1 MLLQNICDPILNK
14 YDLFEGYAWK
24 NGEQGTGTLVD
35 LMSFI
40 TKIRMLEANGYAVW
54 KSHLYKKFADNED
67 RRTVELN
74 SVVEKMKKVAQC
86 EDPAIARA
94 FTRMI
99 DHQG

>member
-1 MLLQNICDPILNK
+1 M
-14 YDLFEGYAWK
+14 FEGYAWK
-24 NGEQGTGTLVD
+24 NGEQGSGTLVD

-54 KSHLYKKFADNED
+54 KSHLYKKYEDDED

-74 SVVEKMKKVAQC
+74 SVEKKIKRVAQC